1 MSPTFRFRS
10 ALAIAALVTG
20 MAGPA
25 AAVQSTRQEVPPG
38 PKPGPETALV
48 ERVASDVDAAETREK
63 LEQLLQKYPPS
74 LGRVLKL
81 DPSLMANQSYMATYP
96 AMSAFLAQHPEV
108 AHNPGFFLENVRIS
122 TGPYTVDNRTPGMQL
137 LERYLDNFT
146 AFLVFLVVTATLI
159 WLVRTALDH
168 RRWNRLSKVQ
178 TDVHTKLLEKLGSNE
193 ELLRY
198 AETPAGRRFLESAP
212 IALEPAA
219 PRMSAPFSR
228 ILWSIQAGAV
238 LGVAG
243 LGLLYVSSEM
253 VDEIAQ
259 FFFSIGVLTL
269 ALGVGFGV
277 SAAISFFLSRRLGLF
292 EPAATDHA

>member
-1 MSPTFRFRS
+1 
-10 ALAIAALVTG
+10 
-20 MAGPA
+20 
-25 AAVQSTRQEVPPG
+25 
-38 PKPGPETALV
+38 
-48 ERVASDVDAAETREK
+48 
-63 LEQLLQKYPPS
+63 
-74 LGRVLKL
+74 
-81 DPSLMANQSYMATYP
+81 
-96 AMSAFLAQHPEV
+96 
-108 AHNPGFFLENVRIS
+108 
-122 TGPYTVDNRTPGMQL
+122 
-137 LERYLDNFT
+137 
-146 AFLVFLVVTATLI
+146 
-159 WLVRTALDH
+159 
-168 RRWNRLSKVQ
+168 VQ
-178 TDVHTKLLEKLGSNE
+178 TDVHTKLLEKFGSNE